1 MSRAGLLLV
10 ILSAVSTVAANL
22 MMRTGVTRAGGFGV
36 GSRPLSQ
43 QVLELGQQP
52 LFVIGVLLYGFAA
65 LVWFRVLSTEDLS
78 SSYPL
83 LISLTFVLVT
93 LGAVVLFRE
102 HLNPQKLVGLAV
114 ILTGVVLVARS

>member
-1 MSRAGLLLV
+1 MTRTGLLLV
-10 ILSAVSTVAANL
+10 ILSALSTVAANL
-22 MMRTGVTRAGGFGV
+22 LMRTGVTRAGGFGV
-36 GSRPLSQ
+36 GSRPIFHQ
-43 QVLELGQQP
+43 ALELGQQP

-93 LGAVVLFRE
+93 LGAVILFRE
-102 HLNPQKLVGLAV
+102 NLNAQKVVGLAV
-114 ILTGVVLVARS
+114 ILTGVVLVARA

>member
-1 MSRAGLLLV
+1 M
-10 ILSAVSTVAANL
+10 
-22 MMRTGVTRAGGFGV
+22 RAGGFGV
-36 GSRPLSQ
+36 GSRPLVH
-43 QVLELGQQP
+43 QVFELAQQP

-93 LGAVVLFRE
+93 LGAVVIFRE
-102 HLNPQKLVGLAV
+102 HLNTQKVVGLAV
-114 ILTGVVLVARS
+114 ILTGVVLVARA

>member
-1 MSRAGLLLV
+1 M
-10 ILSAVSTVAANL
+10 
-22 MMRTGVTRAGGFGV
+22 
-36 GSRPLSQ
+36 
-43 QVLELGQQP
+43 GQQP

-102 HLNPQKLVGLAV
+102 HLNTQKLVGLAV

>member
-1 MSRAGLLLV
+1 MSRTGLLLV
-10 ILSAVSTVAANL
+10 IVSALSTVAANL
-22 MMRTGVTRAGGFGV
+22 MMRTGVMRAGGFGV
-36 GSRPLSQ
+36 GERSLAQ

-52 LFVIGVLLYGFAA
+52 LFLIGVLLYGFAA

-93 LGAVVLFRE
+93 LGAVLIFRE
-102 HLNPQKLVGLAV
+102 HLNTQKIVGLAV
-114 ILTGVVLVARS
+114 ILTGVVLVARA